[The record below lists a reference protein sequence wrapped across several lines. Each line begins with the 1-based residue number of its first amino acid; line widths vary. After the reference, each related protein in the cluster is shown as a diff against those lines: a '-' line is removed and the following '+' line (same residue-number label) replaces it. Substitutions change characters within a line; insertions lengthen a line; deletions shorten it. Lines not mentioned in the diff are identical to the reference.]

1 MTAIVTP
8 GPVDFLVLA
17 TMLRPLRALAVILA
31 HRVLHGRSADGL
43 AALERMGFTSSE
55 AWRIIDEWPDS
66 PIDDDD
72 ADLESSVLHF
82 ARAAVRLHGSRVL
95 LYPWR
100 AALMDLI

>member
-1 MTAIVTP
+1 MP

-17 TMLRPLRALAVILA
+17 TMLPALRALAVILA
-31 HRVLHGRSADGL
+31 HRILHGRAADGL
-43 AALERMGFTSSE
+43 AILERLGFASSE

-66 PIDDDD
+66 PIDEDDG
-72 ADLESSVLHF
+72 DLESSVLHF

-100 AALMDLI
+100 AALRELLDAR